1 MRNLKINST
10 SYQDYTKGLK
20 DSERV
25 YRIRASVGEVFAI
38 REAGEARCDF
48 IEDAHDAII
57 DAAFYSV
64 EDVTEE
70 LDRR

>member
-1 MRNLKINST
+1 MRGLRVNPASCR
-10 SYQDYTKGLK
+10 DYASDLHDG
-20 DSERV
+20 ERV
-25 YRIRASVGEVFAI
+25 YRIRASVGEVLAI

-70 LDRR
+70 LNRR

>member
-1 MRNLKINST
+1 MRKLRVNPANYRDYVRDLKE
-10 SYQDYTKGLK
+10 G
-20 DSERV
+20 ERV
-25 YRIRASVGEVFAI
+25 YRMDTSVGEVLAI

-70 LDRR
+70 LDIR